1 MESKNDKICLSKKV
15 KMKRFR
21 FRSRRSFK
29 WVCGGVLIFLAVA
42 IVVMMGGE
50 SQEVLVVATE
60 KVSRGDLERVL
71 TATGIIKPEDGAEV
85 KTGTRVTGVIET
97 LHVKL
102 GDYVVKGQTIALMD
116 KREQEAEGRKL
127 EAELGILKT
136 DVLLLEKTYPLKIR
150 AAAADLSKAMAEV
163 EHAEISYDRIVQ
175 LIKTK
180 SAAKA
185 DLEKVH
191 KERITA
197 HQNAVM
203 RKMAMQ
209 RLEAE
214 YSLEKVRLD
223 FAINR
228 AEAALESTR
237 IRLSHATIVSPIDGV
252 VSDITAQAGETVV
265 AGLQVADLITVLD
278 VSRLELHVYVDEHD
292 IGEVKVGDTVR
303 FNVGSYPDRQFSGT
317 VALIHP
323 GPEIRNNIVYYLALV
338 RLMPETARALRP
350 EMTAHCEL
358 IVDNKENILLLPNSA
373 FKWVG
378 SQRILLAIDEFGT
391 PAPRDVRIGMVG
403 IKYSEVIEG
412 LQENDVVVT
421 KVEFPDSLPAE
432 WEVAQ

>member
-1 MESKNDKICLSKKV
+1 MESENDKICLSKKV
-15 KMKRFR
+15 KMKRSR

-42 IVVMMGGE
+42 IVVMVSGE

-71 TATGIIKPEDGAEV
+71 TATGIIKPEEGAEV

-102 GDYVVKGQTIALMD
+102 GDEVVKGQPIALMD
-116 KREQEAEGRKL
+116 KREQEAEYRKL

-136 DVLLLEKTYPLKIR
+136 EVLLIEKTYPLKIR
-150 AAAADLSKAMAEV
+150 SAAADLSKSMAEV

-175 LIKTK
+175 LTETK

-185 DLEKVH
+185 DLEKVR
-191 KERITA
+191 KVRTMA
-197 HQNAVM
+197 RQNEVM

-214 YSLEKVRLD
+214 YSLEKVRLY
-223 FAINR
+223 FAIKKT
-228 AEAALESTR
+228 EAALESAR
-237 IRLSHATIVSPIDGV
+237 IRLSYATIVSPIGGV
-252 VSDITAQAGETVV
+252 VSGITAQEGETVV

-278 VSRLELHVYVDEHD
+278 VSRLELRVYVDEHD
-292 IGEVKVGDTVR
+292 IGEVNIGDTVR
-303 FNVGSYPDRQFSGT
+303 FSVGAYPDRQLSGT

-323 GPEIRNNIVYYLALV
+323 GPEIRNNIVYYRALV
-338 RLMPETARALRP
+338 HLMPETARALRP

-358 IVDNKENILLLPNSA
+358 IVDSKENILLLPNSA

-378 SQRILLAIDEFGT
+378 SQRILLALDESGV
-391 PAPRDVRIGMVG
+391 PAPRDVSIGMVG
-403 IKYSEVIEG
+403 RKYSEVIEG
-412 LQENDVVVT
+412 LQEGDIVVT
-421 KVEFPDSLPAE
+421 RVEFPDSLPAE